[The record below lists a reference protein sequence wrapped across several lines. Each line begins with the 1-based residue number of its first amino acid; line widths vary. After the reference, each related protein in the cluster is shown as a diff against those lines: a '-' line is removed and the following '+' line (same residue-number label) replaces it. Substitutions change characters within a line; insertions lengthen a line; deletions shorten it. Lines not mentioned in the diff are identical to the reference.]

1 MDFLGNIKNS
11 NNIDQTA
18 DILLSYELLLIEKL
32 HFQLVIHTAYRPFE
46 GLIIDLKV
54 LEYFKREIKKKHF
67 ISNLDSLFTGECQRC
82 RSITFNWL

>member
-54 LEYFKREIKKKHF
+54 LKYFKREIKKKHF
-67 ISNLDSLFTGECQRC
+67 ILNLDSLFT
-82 RSITFNWL
+82 

>member
-1 MDFLGNIKNS
+1 MTDFLGNIKNS

-18 DILLSYELLLIEKL
+18 DIILSYELLLIEKL

-54 LEYFKREIKKKHF
+54 KKK
-67 ISNLDSLFTGECQRC
+67 NLIYLEFRLF
-82 RSITFNWL
+82 

>member
-1 MDFLGNIKNS
+1 MTDFLGNIKIS

-18 DILLSYELLLIEKL
+18 DTLLSYELLIIEKL

-54 LEYFKREIKKKHF
+54 KMRKI
-67 ISNLDSLFTGECQRC
+67 
-82 RSITFNWL
+82 